1 MLRRLNSKIHA
12 HHEGEKM
19 ASRGPRRL
27 TWSALLEGRNIWT
40 RNAVVGTSVYGE
52 RRRKFKG
59 IEHRRWDP
67 TRSKLAAA
75 LVRARGNKERLLP
88 QKGDTALYLGA
99 GHGTTISHLHD
110 LMCGENGQEGGRIIS
125 VDLSPRCLRD
135 LNHLA
140 RMRPGILPVLAD
152 ARDYSRWGMMMPK
165 KVNWML
171 QDVSQAG
178 QAAMFLEAAHRC
190 LAPGGIALLSLKA
203 ASERWSDEGEKA
215 LFDAVEEELEQ
226 GGLIVE
232 EILDLHGLQDNHRM
246 FVTRMP

>member
-1 MLRRLNSKIHA
+1 
-12 HHEGEKM
+12 M
-19 ASRGPRRL
+19 ASKGPRRL

-52 RRRKFKG
+52 HRRRFKG

-67 TRSKLAAA
+67 NRSKLAAA
-75 LVRARGNKERLLP
+75 LVRARGDKERLLP
-88 QKGDTALYLGA
+88 QKGETILYLGA

-110 LMCGENGQEGGRIIS
+110 LICGEGGQEGGRILA
-125 VDLSPRCLRD
+125 VDISPRCLRD

-140 RMRPGILPVLAD
+140 ISRPGILPILAD
-152 ARDYSRWGMMMPK
+152 ARNHSRWGMMMPH

-178 QAAMFLEAAHRC
+178 QAAMFLEAAHRG
-190 LAPGGIALLSLKA
+190 LASGGIALLSLKA
-203 ASERWSDEGEKA
+203 ASERWSGEGEKA
-215 LFDAVEEELEQ
+215 LFAAVEEELRA

-232 EILDLHGLQDNHRM
+232 EVLDLHGLQDNHRM

>member
-1 MLRRLNSKIHA
+1 
-12 HHEGEKM
+12 
-19 ASRGPRRL
+19 
-27 TWSALLEGRNIWT
+27 
-40 RNAVVGTSVYGE
+40 
-52 RRRKFKG
+52 
-59 IEHRRWDP
+59 
-67 TRSKLAAA
+67 
-75 LVRARGNKERLLP
+75 LVRAHGNKERLLP
-88 QKGDTALYLGA
+88 ERGESILYLGA

-110 LMCGENGQEGGRIIS
+110 LICGERGEEGGRIIA

-140 RMRPGILPVLAD
+140 STRPGILPILAD
-152 ARDYSRWGMMMPK
+152 ARMHSRWGMMLPHK
-165 KVNWML
+165 INWML

-190 LAPGGIALLSLKA
+190 LASGGTALLSLKA

-215 LFDAVEEELEQ
+215 LFVAVEEELEQ

-232 EILDLHGLQDNHRM
+232 EVLNLHGLQDNHRM